1 MTANHNRNF
10 IKVMLICAIFEFIG
24 LSLYLFAYFINIANL
39 EKVLCYHEDEY
50 EMIEKEA
57 ERMVLNKDFE
67 TEYKLN
73 IISLDEVEKTLSMKL
88 YNDLASVEVR
98 ADNYG
103 EDNVVIEYDRDY
115 NNQNEKILYYV
126 RSIFVISFV
135 AIFFI
140 NVEVYLFLMIIKEA
154 IHLLKIILKR

>member
-57 ERMVLNKDFE
+57 ERMVLNEDFE

-73 IISLDEVEKTLSMKL
+73 IISLDEVKKTLRMRL
-88 YNDLASVEVR
+88 YNNLASVEVR

-103 EDNVVIEYDRDY
+103 EDDVVIEYDRDY
-115 NNQNEKILYYV
+115 NNQNEKISYYV

-140 NVEVYLFLMIIKEA
+140 NVEIYLFLMIIKEA
-154 IHLLKIILKR
+154 IHLLKIILKK